1 MSYYK
6 YDLKKPILPQIEN
19 FKAQVKDLVA
29 MNKEIGIQA
38 LYQNHSGSNYFGAP
52 LWDLYSVLKGF
63 DKKYIAS
70 AFDICHAAAESGK
83 CWEIQQNLLKPYTAA
98 VYVKDFT
105 WNKQEYQKKAL
116 GEGNVKK
123 KFFDNLKKSGYA
135 GPYSLH
141 VEYFSHKD
149 KALTPKIVQ
158 AFKKDL
164 KTLKALIS

>member
-1 MSYYK
+1 
-6 YDLKKPILPQIEN
+6 
-19 FKAQVKDLVA
+19 LVA
-29 MNKEIGIQA
+29 MNQEIGVQA
-38 LYQNHSGSNYFGAP
+38 LYQNHSGANYFGAP
-52 LWDLYSVLKGF
+52 LWDLFSVLKDF

-105 WNKQEYQKKAL
+105 WNKQQYQKMPL
-116 GEGNVKK
+116 GAGNVKK
-123 KFFDNLKKSGYA
+123 KFFDNVKKSGFA

-149 KALTPKIVQ
+149 KSATPKFVE